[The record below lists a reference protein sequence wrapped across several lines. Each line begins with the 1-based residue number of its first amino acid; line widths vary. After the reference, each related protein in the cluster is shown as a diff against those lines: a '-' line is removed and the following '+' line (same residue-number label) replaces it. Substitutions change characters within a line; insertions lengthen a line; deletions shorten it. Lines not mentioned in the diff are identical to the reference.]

1 MEMKVIVKQ
10 VFDNRGKPTILIEN
24 LSENIKLEV
33 GKKYVFIVEEVDN
46 NNLLF
51 LILINKYTRQF

>member
-24 LSENIKLEV
+24 LSDNIKLEV

-46 NNLLF
+46 
-51 LILINKYTRQF
+51 K